1 MKDYDINYAWD
12 AEPQEKKQIVC
23 DNPEIYNLTIKE
35 MNQLIY
41 NKLEE
46 MNSILN
52 CILDVV
58 KEGKEL

>member
-1 MKDYDINYAWD
+1 MKDYEFNYAWD
-12 AEPQEKKQIVC
+12 ADPQEKKQIIC

-46 MNSILN
+46 ILY
-52 CILDVV
+52 LLSTALE
-58 KEGKEL
+58 K

>member
-1 MKDYDINYAWD
+1 MKDYDFNYAWD
-12 AEPQEKKQIVC
+12 AEQQEKKQIVC
-23 DNPEIYNLTIKE
+23 DNPDIYNLTIKE

-41 NKLEE
+41 NKLEDI
-46 MNSILN
+46 NTILN